1 MDPHEKYLYDLQG
14 YITVPDALDA
24 DQLRRLNEEVDRHI
38 EAECPSDMTTHR
50 FFDTIDWG
58 GPLLELIDNP
68 RVRPYLDA
76 TIGED
81 AYRLDHVYLDVI
93 RSGKGPDRNEAARG
107 RSSNPVPAVLPV
119 RGRPYVE
126 RPVGRRIQP
135 ARRGADG
142 RRIRSRT
149 RLAQEQ
155 LSLPR

>member
-1 MDPHEKYLYDLQG
+1 MDQHEKYLYDLQG

-38 EAECPSDMTTHR
+38 EAECPPDMLTHR

-68 RVRPYLDA
+68 RVRPYLDS

-93 RSGKGPDRNEAARG
+93 RSGKAPLERSCTWAEFRPGPCNTTGSRRAVCG
-107 RSSNPVPAVLPV
+107 TVCRSSHTTCTTW
-119 RGRPYVE
+119 GRWTADSEPY
-126 RPVGRRIQP
+126 P
-135 ARRGADG
+135 AR
-142 RRIRSRT
+142 T
-149 RLAQEQ
+149 RA